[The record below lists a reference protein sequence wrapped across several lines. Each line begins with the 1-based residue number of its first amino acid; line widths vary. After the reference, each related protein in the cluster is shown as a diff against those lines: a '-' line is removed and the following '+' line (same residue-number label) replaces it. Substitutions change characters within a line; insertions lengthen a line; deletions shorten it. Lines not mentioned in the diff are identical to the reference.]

1 MANPPFLAPPRTNNL
16 TPPPAAPLSFPSADS
31 PPNAPVG
38 DCIPDRND
46 PPPRKQRNR
55 SQKAGIKRFISGN
68 AFPHLELRENIQP
81 GWSFPASSRSGVAPP
96 TGTIHPRES
105 RETEV
110 RKRESKDSFRG
121 MPFRIWNCGRT
132 FSRDGAFRPRAGRGL
147 HPRPERSTH
156 AKAEKQKS
164 ESGNQKIHFGECLAA
179 FGIAGEHSA
188 GMELSGLEPV
198 GGCTPDRN
206 DPPPRKQGNRSQK
219 AGIKRFISGNAFPHL
234 ELRENIQPGWSF
246 PASSRSGVAPPTGT
260 IHPRESRETTD
271 RK

>member
-1 MANPPFLAPPRTNNL
+1 
-16 TPPPAAPLSFPSADS
+16 
-31 PPNAPVG
+31 
-38 DCIPDRND
+38 
-46 PPPRKQRNR
+46 
-55 SQKAGIKRFISGN
+55 
-68 AFPHLELRENIQP
+68 
-81 GWSFPASSRSGVAPP
+81 
-96 TGTIHPRES
+96 
-105 RETEV
+105 
-110 RKRESKDSFRG
+110 
-121 MPFRIWNCGRT
+121 MPCRIWNCGRT

-206 DPPPRKQGNRSQK
+206 DPPTRKQRNRSQK
-219 AGIKRFISGNAFPHL
+219 AGIKRFISGNALPHL

-260 IHPRESRETTD
+260 IHPRESRETEVRKRESKDSFRGMPCRIWNCGRTFSRDGAFRPRAGRGLHPRPERSTPAKAGKQKSESGNQKIHFGECLAAFGIAGEHSAGVELSGLEPVGGCTPD
-271 RK
+271 RNDPPTRKQRNNGQKIESN

>member
-1 MANPPFLAPPRTNNL
+1 MRLSFFDGALHSPRPPGRRLARTIAKTNHKPIPRRRPRNHSRANGIPNRMANPPFLAPPRTNNL
-16 TPPPAAPLSFPSADS
+16 TPPPVVPKRRL
-31 PPNAPVG
+31 G
-38 DCIPDRND
+38 M
-46 PPPRKQRNR
+46 PPREAR
-55 SQKAGIKRFISGN
+55 
-68 AFPHLELRENIQP
+68 
-81 GWSFPASSRSGVAPP
+81 RSGIASP

-121 MPFRIWNCGRT
+121 MPCRIWNCGRT
-132 FSRDGAFRPRAGRGL
+132 FSRDGTFRPRAGRGL

-206 DPPPRKQGNRSQK
+206 DPPTRKQRNRSQK
-219 AGIKRFISGNAFPHL
+219 AGIKRFISGNALPHL
-234 ELRENIQPGWSF
+234 ELRENIQPGWNF